1 MARITRAAA
10 EQKARDFVATFESKQ
25 ACWDY
30 LDSLGVFWGKNDDT
44 ATNDEK
50 AMEMLIGEYLY
61 GLDPSLA
68 KTTGHYI
75 SKARRRERFTSH
87 ADDLKFFDT
96 KDELEQMARER
107 GEKIIW
113 YNTERQNS

>member
-1 MARITRAAA
+1 MAKITKAEA

-30 LDSLGVFWGKNDDT
+30 LKSLGVFWGKNDDT

-61 GLDPSLA
+61 GLDPAKA
-68 KTTGHYI
+68 KTHGYI
-75 SKARRRERFTSH
+75 SKARRNRFTWQPG
-87 ADDLKFFDT
+87 DLKIIS
-96 KDELEQMARER
+96 KDELDQMVRDGKAVL
-107 GEKIIW
+107 
-113 YNTERQNS
+113 YNTGQQKS

>member
-1 MARITRAAA
+1 MAKITKAEA

-30 LDSLGVFWGKNDDT
+30 LKSLGVFWGMSDET
-44 ATNDEK
+44 ATNDEL
-50 AMEMLIGEYLY
+50 AMAVLIEEYLY

-75 SKARRRERFTSH
+75 SKARMDILGTPATLKSFPKTNLTKWFATEKLFCTSET
-87 ADDLKFFDT
+87 F
-96 KDELEQMARER
+96 
-107 GEKIIW
+107 
-113 YNTERQNS
+113 

>member
-1 MARITRAAA
+1 MAKITKAEA

-30 LDSLGVFWGKNDDT
+30 LKSLGVFWGMSDET
-44 ATNDEK
+44 ATNDEL
-50 AMEMLIGEYLY
+50 AMAVLIEEYLY

-75 SKARRRERFTSH
+75 SKARMDRFTLH
-87 ADDLKFFDT
+87 PGDLKIIS
-96 KDELEQMARER
+96 KAELDQMVRDGKAVL
-107 GEKIIW
+107 
-113 YNTERQNS
+113 YT